1 MYLRSI
7 ASARPQHFF
16 TQQECWRILRESEVA
31 QRLRPGA
38 LKLAERIMLGNSGID
53 GRYFAVPPG
62 NGLFNASASEL
73 NQCFE
78 REAPRLAGDAL
89 KDALERAQLDAS
101 ELDALLICTCTGYLC
116 PGLSS
121 HVAEMCGMRDDVFL
135 QDLVGLGCGAAIPT
149 LRAARGLLAAEP
161 GAKVAVLAVEVCSAA
176 FYIDDDPGVVVS
188 ACLFGDAACAAIF
201 EHEASPGSCRFDR
214 FDTVHRPDDRELLRF
229 TSREG
234 KLRNILSPAVPT
246 VAAEAVGQLCQRA
259 DLGAGATVV
268 PHPGG
273 RDVLQALEAAL
284 PHPCAPEAAEVLRR
298 YGNVSSPSVLLVLEE
313 ILRDPQ
319 RTGEFWLTSFGA
331 GFSCHSCRAVR

>member
-7 ASARPQHFF
+7 ASAHPDQFF
-16 TQQECWRILRESEVA
+16 TQQACWRILQDSEVA
-31 QRLRPGA
+31 RQLRPGA

-62 NGLFNASASEL
+62 DALFGASASEL
-73 NQCFE
+73 NHCFE
-78 REAPRLAGDAL
+78 REAPRLAGQAL
-89 KDALERAQLDAS
+89 QDALERGGLGAH
-101 ELDALLICTCTGYLC
+101 EIDALLICICTGYLC

-121 HVAEMCGMRDDVFL
+121 YVAEKSGMRSDAFL

-149 LRAARGLLAAEP
+149 LRAGQAQLALQPA
-161 GAKVAVLAVEVCSAA
+161 AKVAVVAVEVCSAA

-201 EHEASPGSCRFDR
+201 ENTAAPGSCRFDR
-214 FDTVHRPDDRELLRF
+214 FDTLHRPEDRELLRF

-234 KLRNILSPAVPT
+234 KLRNILSPTVPA
-246 VAAEAVGQLCQRA
+246 VAAGAVEQLCRRA
-259 DLGAGATVV
+259 GLGDAATVV

-284 PHPCAPEAAEVLRR
+284 PYPCAPEAAEILRR
-298 YGNVSSPSVLLVLEE
+298 YGNVSSPSVLLVLEA

-331 GFSCHSCRAVR
+331 GFSCHSCRVVR